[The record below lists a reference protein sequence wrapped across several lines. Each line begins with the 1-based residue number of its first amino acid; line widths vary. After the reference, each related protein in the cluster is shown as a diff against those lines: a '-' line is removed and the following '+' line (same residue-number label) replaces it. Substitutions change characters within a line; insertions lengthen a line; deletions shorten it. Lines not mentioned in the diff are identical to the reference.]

1 LKKIVSSICIMIG
14 ISIIISPYFKESIN
28 ENIQS
33 ELLEVALDY
42 QENDE
47 SNITISVENSDYA
60 VSLLMEKRILNEKN
74 KTSY

>member
-1 LKKIVSSICIMIG
+1 MIG

-60 VSLLMEKRILNEKN
+60 VSLLMEKRILNEK
-74 KTSY
+74 K

>member
-1 LKKIVSSICIMIG
+1 MIG